1 MKTYLALM
9 SSNLV
14 DTPAWRSHDLT
25 VDANDIKVVQAVSF
39 NSSVIIIQTGLV
51 DRYYYNVIH
60 FVFCLSADEEEEV
73 EKMCQSVISQM
84 ERTLGEPLQKY
95 FWLSRRMYFTEK
107 CCKPANVSL
116 RDYKKWNKLHKSIMF
131 CILL

>member
-51 DRYYYNVIH
+51 DRYYYNVIY

-95 FWLSRRMYFTEK
+95 F
-107 CCKPANVSL
+107 
-116 RDYKKWNKLHKSIMF
+116 
-131 CILL
+131 